1 MMAAVKEWLS
11 TEEVCSGDGDHTS
24 RKGDGWGRG
33 QLSICCDQFNN
44 VNIIIYKKIQLEDAI
59 IDGGIAVKFQLLP
72 LSSELEKSD
81 KLLSDKLSSTPV
93 AVSPTGGLARISL
106 I

>member
-1 MMAAVKEWLS
+1 MAAAVKEWLL
-11 TEEVCSGDGDHTS
+11 TEEVCSGNGGHS

-33 QLSICCDQFNN
+33 QLSIGCDQFNN

-59 IDGGIAVKFQLLP
+59 IDGGIAIKFQLLP

-81 KLLSDKLSSTPV
+81 KLSLDK
-93 AVSPTGGLARISL
+93 
-106 I
+106 

>member
-33 QLSICCDQFNN
+33 QLSICCDQFN
-44 VNIIIYKKIQLEDAI
+44 VNSIIYLKIQIENNAI
-59 IDGGIAVKFQLLP
+59 IDDGSIAVKFQLLP
-72 LSSELEKSD
+72 SSSELGK
-81 KLLSDKLSSTPV
+81 SDKLSSDK
-93 AVSPTGGLARISL
+93 
-106 I
+106 